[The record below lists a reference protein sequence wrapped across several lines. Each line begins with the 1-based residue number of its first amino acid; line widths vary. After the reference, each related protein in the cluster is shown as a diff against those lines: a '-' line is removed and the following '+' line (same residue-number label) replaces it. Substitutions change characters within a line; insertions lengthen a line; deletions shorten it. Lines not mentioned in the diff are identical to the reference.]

1 MNIIKWINIDINL
14 IKTFYK
20 TVLPL
25 ECFKSIYLELYGK
38 DEYYPFQDQ
47 KFTDDFVDK
56 NFEFIPMN
64 IYSSLG
70 LSDKF
75 TLKTYF
81 FSFLPKIKRI
91 NNYFEKTAIKI
102 GSLLKAMN
110 HEIGYNFININFFM
124 RNCQISRKKYFEFEE
139 GGSFIELALYG
150 TDLEEITLE
159 QALFI
164 LNEKNYKKSFLKF
177 QERFNKMKVDDLKVE
192 GVFKSLINEID
203 IDEKFNNNQFSKN
216 IFKKQKK
223 FNEKKISFKMRNDI
237 IGKVTSDE
245 SYEKILEKYS

>member
-56 NFEFIPMN
+56 NFEFFPMN
-64 IYSSLG
+64 IDSSLG

-81 FSFLPKIKRI
+81 ISFLPEIKGKCNEI
-91 NNYFEKTAIKI
+91 EKTALKI
-102 GSLLKAMN
+102 GSLVNAGN
-110 HEIGYNFININFFM
+110 HEIGHNFTSIRFFM
-124 RNCQISRKKYFEFEE
+124 ENCQTSIVTPRKNSLEFVE
-139 GGSFIELALYG
+139 GGSYIELALFG
-150 TDLEEITLE
+150 RILEEITLE
-159 QALFI
+159 QALFL
-164 LNEKNYKKSFLKF
+164 LNEKNYTKTYLQF
-177 QERFNKMKVDDLKVE
+177 QEAFNKIKADDLKVE
-192 GVFKSLINEID
+192 GVFKNILKGINL
-203 IDEKFNNNQFSKN
+203 DEKYT
-216 IFKKQKK
+216 I
-223 FNEKKISFKMRNDI
+223 KIGRFISI
-237 IGKVTSDE
+237 
-245 SYEKILEKYS
+245 